1 MNRAKY
7 HVQRFRVMCFA
18 VGKRI
23 RQMWPYMSW
32 NQCTPYSW
40 CTEMSYKRDTSELSD
55 TILGCSLCTVC
66 CLVLDFIQHFQW
78 DSLSNRWT
86 TKMSFSWNI
95 IVYITAHRL
104 LFLIPWIWCYLS
116 SVLDAYQTLVVN
128 DYRGD
133 QVYRFSWQHCI
144 GWTAAWIAYYCLRN
158 D

>member
-1 MNRAKY
+1 MQKAEQRITSTVKKSTLGFFLLKKREHLWMSNIFWRNYIMNRAKY
-7 HVQRFRVMCFA
+7 NVQRFREMCFA

-55 TILGCSLCTVC
+55 TILGCSLCSVY

-78 DSLSNRWT
+78 DSLSNKWT
-86 TKMSFSWNI
+86 TKMYFSWNI

-104 LFLIPWIWCYLS
+104 
-116 SVLDAYQTLVVN
+116 
-128 DYRGD
+128 
-133 QVYRFSWQHCI
+133 
-144 GWTAAWIAYYCLRN
+144 
-158 D
+158 